1 MHGTHTSPKARLPR
15 ASGGITR
22 LACERLQQAGIPV
35 LPLLR
40 KSGVHP
46 SFIEDRQARLAAGA
60 QIRFLNEAA
69 NAAADGC
76 IGFHL
81 AQDFDL
87 REIGLLYYVIASSET
102 LGEGLRRGERYT
114 GITNESIS
122 LKCFGGEETRLR
134 FAYLGVPRH
143 EDRHQIE
150 FLMTALIRICGT
162 LTGALRPRRV
172 SFAHRPCDDS
182 GEIERYF
189 DCPVEFGAA
198 LDEATFAPS
207 ASSLPLLGAD
217 PHLNE
222 MLVRYC
228 EEALA
233 SRPCAAVPVRADVEN
248 AITPLLPHGRPA
260 ITTVARRLGMSTRT
274 LARRLAAEGLTFAQV
289 LDELRTN
296 LAWRYLSEQDLSMSR
311 IAWLLGYQE
320 VSAFTHACRRW
331 TGKSPT
337 EIRATGAGA

>member
-1 MHGTHTSPKARLPR
+1 MQGTETRPEVRLPT
-15 ASGGITR
+15 AAGGITR
-22 LACERLQQAGIPV
+22 LACERLDQAGIPV

-40 KSGVHP
+40 KAGVP
-46 SFIEDRQARLAAGA
+46 QSFIADRHARLAVEA

-69 NAAADGC
+69 EASGDEC

-81 AQDFDL
+81 AKDFDL
-87 REIGLLYYVIASSET
+87 REIGLFYYVIASSET

-114 GITNESIS
+114 GVTNEGV
-122 LKCFGGEETRLR
+122 LLR
-134 FAYLGVPRH
+134 CLGDSELRVRFTYDGVARH

-150 FLMTALIRICGT
+150 FWMTALIRTCTT

-172 SFAHRPCDDS
+172 QFAHRPCKASD
-182 GEIERYF
+182 EIERYF
-189 DCPVEFGAA
+189 GCAVEFGAA
-198 LDEATFAPS
+198 SDEATFAMH
-207 ASSLPLLGAD
+207 ARGLQLLGAD

-222 MLVRYC
+222 ILVRYC

-233 SRPCAAVPVRADVEN
+233 SRRASASSLRANVEN
-248 AITPLLPHGRPA
+248 AITPLLPHGRPSVH
-260 ITTVARRLGMSTRT
+260 TVARRLGMSTRT
-274 LARRLAAEGLTFAQV
+274 LARRLAEEDLTFARV
-289 LDELRTN
+289 LDGLRAD
-296 LAWRYLSEQDLSMSR
+296 LALRYLGEQDLSMSG

-337 EIRATGAGA
+337 QIRTGDA